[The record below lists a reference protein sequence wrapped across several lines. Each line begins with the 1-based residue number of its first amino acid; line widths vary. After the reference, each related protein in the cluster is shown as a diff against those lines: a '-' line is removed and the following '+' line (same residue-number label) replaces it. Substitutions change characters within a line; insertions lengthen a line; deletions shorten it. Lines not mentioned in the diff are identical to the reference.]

1 MFYMRSALANI
12 WRYRHKSVLNILI
25 CILAVLF
32 LNLYVGN
39 LSKSREQLES
49 LPEKIPVEAT
59 ITNLQGGRESGIFIK
74 EAYYEGVM
82 KASEVKE
89 PRFTLSVIGRMD
101 TAECSV
107 LAANTWKAIT
117 GIDDKMLHFDTGDAE
132 AFFSSNAKECLVRAD
147 FMEEHQLKA
156 GDTITLDLQYFEL
169 VDHMDIYAHP
179 LECVDLTIVGT
190 LEEAATAGS
199 SEQAALPEV
208 IVPMEMLRESYHN
221 QGVKFFV
228 DSGAFYVKN
237 PLKLNDFK
245 KEMKEIGFM
254 EVVSQ
259 AQPALEGHALVVRD
273 ETFIKASGSL
283 EEGYRAM
290 KNFLPVICIV
300 LAGTGFITAYLLTNG
315 RRQEYATM
323 RSLGVA
329 KRACTGI
336 YLLEQGVSELVG
348 GTLGTALSVWIVRM
362 KFLWSVIGFTAFFF
376 CFLAGTFVAVIMLG
390 RTSVMEVLSKAD

>member
-1 MFYMRSALANI
+1 MFYVRSAFANI

-25 CILAVLF
+25 CILTVLL
-32 LNLYVGN
+32 LNLYLGN

-82 KASEVKE
+82 KAKEVKE
-89 PRFTLSVIGRMD
+89 PRFTLSVIGGMNG
-101 TAECSV
+101 AECSV

-117 GIDDKMLHFDTGDAE
+117 GIHDRMLRFSTGDAE
-132 AFFSSNAKECLVRAD
+132 AFFSSDAKECLVRTD
-147 FMEEHQLKA
+147 FMEEHQLKP
-156 GDTITLDLQYFEL
+156 GDKITLDLQYFEL
-169 VDHMDIYAHP
+169 VDHVDIYARP
-179 LECVDLTIVGT
+179 LERVDLTIAGT
-190 LEEAATAGS
+190 LEEEAAGGS
-199 SEQAALPEV
+199 EEAALPQV
-208 IVPMEMLRESYHN
+208 VVPMETLRESYHN
-221 QGVKFFV
+221 QGVKFYV
-228 DSGAFYVKN
+228 DSGRFHVKN

-245 KEMKEIGFM
+245 EEMKEIGFM

-290 KNFLPVICIV
+290 KNFLPVTCIV

-323 RSLGVA
+323 RSLGVE

-348 GTLGTALSVWIVRM
+348 GMLGTALSVWIVRM
-362 KFLWSVIGFTAFFF
+362 KFLWSAIGFTAFFF

-390 RTSVMEVLSKAD
+390 RTSVMEVLAKAD